1 MAQVDFAVAFV
12 VIFMMVSYSV
22 FFVSNRLSNDFDY
35 FNAMEKEVSVDSL
48 SSQLLYGNGLVYK
61 FKRMQVL
68 LEEVG
73 GYQHTENIVITMG
86 DVSKAHV
93 YNLTMVELP
102 SSYSAGNI
110 SFSADMMANE
120 EKYLSIIYDGSAEG
134 VSYYGAEN
142 VTARILFEEDVPVLS
157 QDKCNA
163 LKSLSYDETKNNLG
177 FNHNFRIDNH
187 CVYGENP
194 PEDADIIIKT
204 FPIMIENQDGT
215 VYPDYVT
222 LKVW

>member
-177 FNHNFRIDNH
+177 FNHNFRTTIAFT
-187 CVYGENP
+187 VRIP
-194 PEDADIIIKT
+194 RKT
-204 FPIMIENQDGT
+204 RT
-215 VYPDYVT
+215 
-222 LKVW
+222 